1 MYISIVRILVG
12 ALLFLSLL
20 APAAGAHPLSQ
31 GSLDV
36 TVQQDRIDV
45 RARVTLEEVSVT
57 NMLVI
62 PPTTRPAGASASDEP
77 FVLHADYLAAHLH
90 FSADGIPLVGRV
102 MSVTPP
108 ATHSDIKNSS
118 AVYTLQYSFPV
129 SSPRV
134 IGLRQDA
141 LIETQASTGQNWVA
155 IYFVTLSQPG
165 HPATQSLLSRTEN
178 VTFNCDWNNSTSG
191 SSEPS
196 ASTGKLHLF
205 GTYCLHGI
213 DHILG
218 EPTGRSIFSRT
229 DVGYDHLLFVT
240 ALVLSTRS
248 FWDLIK
254 VVSAFTLA
262 HTITLTLAALRI
274 VSVSERIAEPL
285 ISLSIVFVAVQNIF
299 WPDQSRGAMR
309 LAAAFFFGLFHG
321 LGFAGALLDTM
332 QEMHGTVIFLAI
344 LAFSIGVELGHQFV
358 VVPLFL
364 ILKYWR
370 QSRPTELARDRL
382 HFNIQRF
389 GSVFISLAGT
399 FYLFVALRMSFTS

>member
-1 MYISIVRILVG
+1 
-12 ALLFLSLL
+12 
-20 APAAGAHPLSQ
+20 
-31 GSLDV
+31 
-36 TVQQDRIDV
+36 
-45 RARVTLEEVSVT
+45 
-57 NMLVI
+57 
-62 PPTTRPAGASASDEP
+62 
-77 FVLHADYLAAHLH
+77 
-90 FSADGIPLVGRV
+90 
-102 MSVTPP
+102 
-108 ATHSDIKNSS
+108 
-118 AVYTLQYSFPV
+118 
-129 SSPRV
+129 
-134 IGLRQDA
+134 
-141 LIETQASTGQNWVA
+141 
-155 IYFVTLSQPG
+155 
-165 HPATQSLLSRTEN
+165 
-178 VTFNCDWNNSTSG
+178 
-191 SSEPS
+191 
-196 ASTGKLHLF
+196 
-205 GTYCLHGI
+205 
-213 DHILG
+213 
-218 EPTGRSIFSRT
+218 
-229 DVGYDHLLFVT
+229 VGYDHLLFVT

-382 HFNIQRF
+382 HFNIQRC